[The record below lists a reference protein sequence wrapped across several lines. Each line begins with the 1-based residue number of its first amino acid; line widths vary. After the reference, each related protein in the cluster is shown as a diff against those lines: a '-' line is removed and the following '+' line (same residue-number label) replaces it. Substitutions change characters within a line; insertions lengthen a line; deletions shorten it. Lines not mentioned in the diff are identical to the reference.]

1 MKYFGIE
8 NKTISIDDIA
18 MWMQQGMIDGEI
30 ESDAEI
36 TPGDWR
42 EMTLYLDEGEAVV
55 DVLKL
60 TAGSP
65 QFDEAIEETVRGL
78 LDAPSPIKPEKAVR
92 WLCQYMKKVQV
103 IYNFT
108 PLGALDSELGWE
120 LFDTVWSRVKKEI
133 PGIVYCQGEGF
144 TNESGAQ
151 ITYEFTS
158 GLSGYVKAA
167 VLADDSEEGSDR
179 WQEFLLDLASPEQKE
194 AFEEGRVPAKS
205 S

>member
-30 ESDAEI
+30 ESDAELV
-36 TPGDWR
+36 PGDWR

-78 LDAPSPIKPEKAVR
+78 LDAPQPIKPEKAVR

-103 IYNFT
+103 IYN
-108 PLGALDSELGWE
+108 
-120 LFDTVWSRVKKEI
+120 
-133 PGIVYCQGEGF
+133 
-144 TNESGAQ
+144 
-151 ITYEFTS
+151 
-158 GLSGYVKAA
+158 LS
-167 VLADDSEEGSDR
+167 LIHI
-179 WQEFLLDLASPEQKE
+179 
-194 AFEEGRVPAKS
+194 
-205 S
+205 